1 MKKDWKYILY
11 LSIFIGV
18 YVTLQLLSPKNHDW
32 SITLS
37 HTDKN
42 PYGTFVLNDLLP
54 ALFDSVDN
62 SNNTFYEILDA
73 DKNKSSIVSLSTSLN
88 LEKEDTKALLSHIAN
103 GNTALLSS
111 HYFSG
116 LLADSLHIST
126 VDFLFANYYQTESQD
141 SLHLRFVNPTIDTAD
156 RFLYRKD
163 NIHNYFKSYDT
174 TRTTVIARNELGEP
188 VTLNL
193 SIGKGHL
200 ILNCTPLAFT
210 NINLL
215 ARNNSEFISTSLS
228 YLPSKKLIRTEYYH
242 LGRLEAS
249 TPLRF
254 ILTQEPLTWAYY
266 IILFSILF
274 FMIFEAKRKQRIIPI
289 IPPVT
294 NTSLE
299 FVATIGNLYF
309 QRADHK
315 NIAEKKISFFYEVLR
330 TRYYVDNT
338 FIANKEIKRIAQK
351 TGNDETTTIKLF
363 QLIESIESK
372 SKITSDE
379 LIALNKQIENFLN

>member
-11 LSIFIGV
+11 LSLFIGV

-54 ALFDSVDN
+54 SLFDSVEN
-62 SNNTFYEILDA
+62 SNNTFYEILGSHK
-73 DKNKSSIVSLSTSLN
+73 KNASIVSLSTSLN
-88 LEKEDTKALLSHIAN
+88 LEKEDTKALLSHIAS

-116 LLADSLHIST
+116 LLADSLNIST
-126 VDFLFANYYQTESQD
+126 VDFLFANYYQTGSLD
-141 SLHLRFVNPTIDTAD
+141 SIDLRFVNPTMDTTT

-174 TRTTVIARNELGEP
+174 TRTTVVARNELGEP

-193 SIGKGHL
+193 SIGKGNL

-210 NINLL
+210 NINMLSK
-215 ARNNSEFISTSLS
+215 NNSEFISTSLS
-228 YLPSKKLIRTEYYH
+228 YLSSKKLICTEYYH

-266 IILFSILF
+266 IVIFSILF

-315 NIAEKKISFFYEVLR
+315 NIAAKKISFFHEVLR
-330 TRYYVDNT
+330 TQYYLDNMI
-338 FIANKEIKRIAQK
+338 IANKEIKRIAQK
-351 TGNDETTTIKLF
+351 TGNDESSTTRLF
-363 QLIESIESK
+363 QLIDTIESK
-372 SKITSDE
+372 SKITAEE
-379 LIALNKQIENFLN
+379 LLALNKQIENFLN